1 MKIALIFLRQ
11 DKDLMDLQSLGLS
24 QQCKLAKQTGNA
36 VQNMLCLY
44 VLDTQ
49 QPNLDLTS
57 LHIHVFCIFC
67 KQYQFEEIPGI
78 FTYQIIQLNTSVNQV
93 NTRYGFV
100 YLQYYYLLLHVCMHC
115 ICPEIYIFLSHLQRI
130 SLILFLVC
138 AKIFGIISNPVHFN
152 PI

>member
-93 NTRYGFV
+93 NTTRYGFV
-100 YLQYYYLLLHVCMHC
+100 YLYYCCMYAC
-115 ICPEIYIFLSHLQRI
+115 IAYVQRCMYFYISSLENFFDTFLYIMRKNI
-130 SLILFLVC
+130 WYN
-138 AKIFGIISNPVHFN
+138 K
-152 PI
+152 